1 MLKKLRLKFV
11 GSAMGAIALVL
22 LAIVGGINLRNY
34 IQITENACRSLP
46 TTAEDSPI
54 VFRSAKGLW
63 KRKQKFRR
71 ATKQAGAAGKA
82 EREPKTQWI
91 RMTGRDI

>member
-34 IQITENACRSLP
+34 IQITENADRTLQ
-46 TTAEDSPI
+46 I